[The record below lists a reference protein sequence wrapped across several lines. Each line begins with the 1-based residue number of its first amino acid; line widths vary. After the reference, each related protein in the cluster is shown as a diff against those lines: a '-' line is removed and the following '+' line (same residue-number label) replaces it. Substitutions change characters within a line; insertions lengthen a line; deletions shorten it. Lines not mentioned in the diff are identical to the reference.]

1 MIQLIISICRFIKS
15 FVSVS
20 SWQVHSSF
28 SYHFQEAPFVQ
39 WKNDSGCGNKT
50 TDIGDQ
56 LEGFLISIFEK
67 LAEDLG
73 FSYNISLVPDGKYG
87 SDKGPP
93 RGWTGMVRQLLDDV
107 SHHSLMLN
115 QSVL

>member
-1 MIQLIISICRFIKS
+1 MYVNC
-15 FVSVS
+15 
-20 SWQVHSSF
+20 
-28 SYHFQEAPFVQ
+28 FQEAPFVQ
-39 WKNDSGCGNKT
+39 WKNDSGFGNKT

-73 FSYNISLVPDGKYG
+73 FSFNISLVPDGKYG
-87 SDKGPP
+87 SYKGKT

-107 SHHSLMLN
+107 RISFNYAETEKYMHSY
-115 QSVL
+115 

>member
-1 MIQLIISICRFIKS
+1 MTGTFT
-15 FVSVS
+15 
-20 SWQVHSSF
+20 SF
-28 SYHFQEAPFVQ
+28 SYHLQEAPFVQ

-107 SHHSLMLN
+107 SQHSMTLN

>member
-1 MIQLIISICRFIKS
+1 MAS
-15 FVSVS
+15 FTA
-20 SWQVHSSF
+20 SSF
-28 SYHFQEAPFVQ
+28 SDYFQEAPFVQ

-67 LAEDLG
+67 LAEELG

-107 SHHSLMLN
+107 SHHSLKIN
-115 QSVL
+115 QSVLWNLNLKT